1 MQEKNKSLWAI
12 VTCQNTTQ
20 SVLCY
25 MLTKKCCF
33 FTEMYADLSCF
44 FMAFLECAS
53 YNKAIARIR
62 DGKINYKKEEEY
74 EK

>member
-1 MQEKNKSLWAI
+1 MKSI
-12 VTCQNTTQ
+12 
-20 SVLCY
+20 LCY
-25 MLTKKCCF
+25 VSTKKCYF
-33 FTEMYADLSCF
+33 FTGKCADLSCF

-62 DGKINYKKEEEY
+62 GGKINYKKEEEY